1 VAHNPAGAWALRAAI
16 ATLPEDRPRT
26 LVFSCLRDKDL
37 TEMSR
42 ILFPL
47 FDDVPDAPAASG
59 VRHHIVLTH
68 LDNPR
73 AAGMEDLVAA
83 ARALGIPAAQVAHD
97 PAAALELAR
106 SLTPTGGL
114 GGLIIATG
122 SIYLV
127 GAVRQAV
134 EAE

>member
-47 FDDVPDAPAASG
+47 FDTPDTPDAPATSG
-59 VRHHIVLTH
+59 LRHHIVLTH
-68 LDNPR
+68 LDSPR
-73 AAGMEDLVAA
+73 AAGLEDLAAA
-83 ARALGIPAAQVAHD
+83 ARALGIPAQVAHD

-106 SLTPTGGL
+106 SVTPA